1 MIRVDSGL
9 RGFGQF
15 QAHSPSPICT
25 KAPHA
30 GQLPRHQGSTSLV
43 GLILQVLSGICLLTL
58 LAGCEGRA
66 ELDRIHKRL
75 GNSAEGRILPDHE
88 DYYGVDVADK
98 DHAIVVGSY
107 GTILSIT
114 EDARKV
120 ALQKSGTH
128 SSLFCVS
135 ENGAQNA
142 LVGGERGLILRTTDA
157 GASWNPIK
165 LPGSLKQNILGF
177 ARGSDPRQVWAVGPE
192 GTIIHSADD
201 GVTWEDLSL
210 KKDLNLNAVEFLS
223 DKEGWITGEFGTI
236 MHTADGGHSWEK
248 RDKVS
253 GLPKYVEDVT
263 DEEARH
269 RGIPSLEAQDLYLF
283 KSAFVNPQQGYIVG
297 AGGFVLSTKDSGA
310 NWQATHADTRN
321 TLFSMALPKGGSPV
335 ASGILG
341 TMTQQKD
348 GRWQL
353 NTETS
358 GSVFT
363 WLRTLSFSP
372 DGSLGMVTGG
382 KGTILISRDGG
393 NSWAPLDRG
402 LLAKAGG

>member
-1 MIRVDSGL
+1 MKRVKPRLCELGHFHVHSSGRSRTSAAHVERFPRSRIAPSL
-9 RGFGQF
+9 AALIF
-15 QAHSPSPICT
+15 QI
-25 KAPHA
+25 
-30 GQLPRHQGSTSLV
+30 
-43 GLILQVLSGICLLTL
+43 LSGVCLLTL

-66 ELDRIHKRL
+66 ELERIHQRL
-75 GNSAEGRILPDHE
+75 GTTAQGKILPDHE

-98 DHAIVVGSY
+98 DHALVVGSY

-114 EDARKV
+114 DGAQKV

-128 SSLFCVS
+128 NSLFCVS
-135 ENGAQNA
+135 ENGPKNA
-142 LVGGERGLILRTTDA
+142 VVGGERGLILRTSDA
-157 GASWNPIK
+157 GATWTPIK
-165 LPGSLKQNILGF
+165 LPGSLKENILAF
-177 ARGSDPRQVWAVGPE
+177 SRGSDPNNVWAVGPE

-201 GVTWEDLSL
+201 GVTWEDLGL
-210 KKDLNLNAVEFLS
+210 KKDLNLNAVDFLS

-236 MHTADGGHSWEK
+236 MHTADGGHSWER

-269 RGIPSLEAQDLYLF
+269 RGIPTLEAQDLYLF

-297 AGGFVLSTKDSGA
+297 AGGFVLSTKDGGA

-321 TLFSMALPKGGSPV
+321 TLFSAALPKGGSPV

-341 TMTQQKD
+341 TMTQEKN

-353 NTETS
+353 NTETT
-358 GSVFT
+358 GNVFT
-363 WLRTLSFSP
+363 WLRTLSFDP

-382 KGTILISRDGG
+382 KGTILISRDRGDT
-393 NSWAPLDRG
+393 WTPLDPG
-402 LLAKAGG
+402 LLHRAGG